1 MIQYDILSLM
11 SQGPVAIVAAV
22 STYTAQNLGAGK
34 IQRIR
39 QGVKASIHIMVIY
52 FLILGSFIVFF
63 GKYFT
68 YLFVSENTEMLIG
81 NVDIFMKI
89 IGITGIFLGILCI
102 FRSCIQGMGHGTVSL
117 TGGIIELA
125 ARAVIAAVTIYSG
138 RFAVVCLGYPL
149 AWLFAGIFFIIV
161 YFRVIKTVTS
171 N

>member
-1 MIQYDILSLM
+1 MLLYLL
-11 SQGPVAIVAAV
+11 
-22 STYTAQNLGAGK
+22 
-34 IQRIR
+34 
-39 QGVKASIHIMVIY
+39 VIY

-68 YLFVSENTEMLIG
+68 YLFVSENAEMLIG
-81 NVDIFMKI
+81 NVDIFMKT

-149 AWLFAGIFFIIV
+149 AWLFAGNKQLIFPKYCLQNPFFPTDSFLIHPLNPFQIQ
-161 YFRVIKTVTS
+161 
-171 N
+171 

>member
-1 MIQYDILSLM
+1 
-11 SQGPVAIVAAV
+11 
-22 STYTAQNLGAGK
+22 
-34 IQRIR
+34 
-39 QGVKASIHIMVIY
+39 
-52 FLILGSFIVFF
+52 
-63 GKYFT
+63 
-68 YLFVSENTEMLIG
+68 MLIG